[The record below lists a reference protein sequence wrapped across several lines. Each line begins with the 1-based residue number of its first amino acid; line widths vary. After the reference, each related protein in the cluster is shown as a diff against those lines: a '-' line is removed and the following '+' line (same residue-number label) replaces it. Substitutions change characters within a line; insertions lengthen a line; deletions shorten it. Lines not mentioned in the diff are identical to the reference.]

1 MIRQSCLFLRNY
13 LEAAQ
18 TVNVHYLR
26 HVPSTLLSTQNWGF
40 DPSNSPHL
48 EAHVR
53 RTERSPTTKHNH
65 SLPSCPW
72 TKIRTS
78 SQPNSRARARSR
90 SSRFLNQS
98 SNRHAGL
105 LYLFLPLPLTSFQDV
120 ATPLVPRATPFNMQ
134 HTTNYTPPTNR
145 FYHTRRSRYASTA
158 PPPAVQHYATKS
170 WGQYC
175 VWVWLTTVPT
185 AVPRR

>member
-1 MIRQSCLFLRNY
+1 MYIIYGMYQVPCCQLRIEVLTPPTHPTLKHMSDGRNGPRPRNTTTLF
-13 LEAAQ
+13 
-18 TVNVHYLR
+18 HP
-26 HVPSTLLSTQNWGF
+26 VPE
-40 DPSNSPHL
+40 P
-48 EAHVR
+48 
-53 RTERSPTTKHNH
+53 
-65 SLPSCPW
+65 
-72 TKIRTS
+72 KIRTS

-170 WGQYC
+170 
-175 VWVWLTTVPT
+175 
-185 AVPRR
+185 